1 MATKY
6 APACIQQFVYPGHD
20 LDIEWF
26 NTPPPPAGESED
38 CLNVNIYAP
47 VNGKNKTVMVWF
59 YGGALASGANSL
71 TAYDG
76 SYFAAFQ
83 DVIIVTVNYR
93 TNVFG
98 FPGTP
103 ELPANATNL
112 GFLDQRFALAWVER
126 NIAAFGGDPA
136 KVTIFGQSAG
146 SESVDALVTSFA
158 KNAPFRAA
166 IEESGQST
174 FLNPIPD
181 PYAAWNTLAAAM
193 GCNGMDNYTLVA
205 NRTAARLSGKIA
217 QVPVLAGTTANEG
230 TAFTYGGTNLT
241 AYLTSIFPTEPSSYL
256 DYIASAYPIGS
267 PGIANVSQQ
276 IAAIA
281 TEATY
286 QCMQARQLRDTK
298 KAGIPTWRYFYN
310 ATIPQLSIFPGAG
323 VYHASEVRIVFGTYR
338 MVSGQSP
345 FEQKLSN
352 YMMGAWASFAKNPM
366 RGPGWS
372 QLPMMADLG
381 ANGVLHTT
389 IPASTIDARCS
400 LFDPVYDLLE
410 E

>member
-193 GCNGMDNYTLVA
+193 GCNGSA
-205 NRTAARLSGKIA
+205 SA
-217 QVPVLAGTTANEG
+217 LACMRGLPA
-230 TAFTYGGTNLT
+230 
-241 AYLTSIFPTEPSSYL
+241 TSINNILLQCHDPAAL
-256 DYIASAYPIGS
+256 D
-267 PGIANVSQQ
+267 
-276 IAAIA
+276 
-281 TEATY
+281 
-286 QCMQARQLRDTK
+286 L
-298 KAGIPTWRYFYN
+298 
-310 ATIPQLSIFPGAG
+310 PGAG